1 MSYMEAILALA
12 FLRYRVK
19 GLSMQRI
26 GTPLKCPELHLQP
39 EREGNIE
46 LSSDMQQVLALL
58 TGFSK
63 NERIVLQAS
72 PVGSLRTTSP
82 RIQDIKHLE
91 GSGVNDHVQG
101 SDMPCSEIMCMGDPT
116 NTGTIWVRTLTTAT
130 TGNAWPLAA
139 GEVVNLSADNY
150 RDLRALI
157 VTHADMLI
165 CAIA

>member
-1 MSYMEAILALA
+1 
-12 FLRYRVK
+12 
-19 GLSMQRI
+19 MQRI

-39 EREGNIE
+39 EREGNIQ
-46 LSSDMQQVLALL
+46 LSPDMQQVLSLL

-63 NERIVLQAS
+63 NTRIVLQAS
-72 PVGSLRTTSP
+72 PGGALRVTSP
-82 RIQDIKHLE
+82 RLQDIKCIE
-91 GSGVNDHVQG
+91 GSGPDDEVQG
-101 SDMPCSEIMCMGDPT
+101 SEMPCSEIMCMGDPT

-130 TGNAWPLAA
+130 TMNSWPLAA
-139 GEVVNLSADNY
+139 GEVLNLAIDNY

>member
-1 MSYMEAILALA
+1 
-12 FLRYRVK
+12 
-19 GLSMQRI
+19 MQRI
-26 GTPLKCPELHLQP
+26 GTPLQCPELKLQP

-46 LSSDMQQVLALL
+46 LSPDMQQVLSLL

-63 NERIVLQAS
+63 NNRIVLQAS

-82 RIQDIKHLE
+82 RIQDIKHIE
-91 GSGVNDHVQG
+91 GSGANDERQG
-101 SDMPCSEIMCMGDPT
+101 SDIPCSEVMCMADPT

-130 TGNAWPLAA
+130 TMNAWPLAV
-139 GEVVNLSADNY
+139 GEVITLSMDNY